1 VERETRM
8 ANPLDQVFTPAEV
21 AERLKVSSKTVKD
34 WLRAGKL
41 RGVKAG
47 RLWRVR
53 ERDLEEFL
61 EKSLGK

>member
-1 VERETRM
+1 M